1 MSGRARV
8 PLGAAE
14 RPGIFGNP
22 TSGRAAP
29 SSEADFLSKT
39 EDVRRDDVPRAVSRQ
54 QQQQQQQ
61 QQGRAGSSSSTPY
74 GALSPGRRR
83 AFSSPYNGNPIA
95 PGRAEYGHTA
105 QNGREGSKPANQDE
119 LQESSRYTEISESVG
134 EANKRGPGDEQDM
147 LELEH
152 IIGYTGRFNQT
163 VLAHPGG
170 NGVMIKSVGALLVI
184 GSIADPHQQYLLRG
198 HDMEISALAV
208 SPSGSLIA
216 TGQRGST
223 RVKGYPAP
231 VFLWDY
237 ATRTSL
243 FVFQGLTEDVRHL
256 SFSPDQKFLLGCGG
270 DRLVYVWDTSTGELV
285 TGKQY
290 PEPSSLGE
298 WTAVK
303 LSGRRP
309 VYEICL
315 CIGADF
321 FALELNFDPSRRQ
334 WTISG
339 GAMATPS
346 SGLRR
351 SYNCSALLPGGEFL
365 LCGTDVGDMVVF
377 GVGARVFRASVPI
390 SSGGMLAICSDHATG
405 VVYCGGGNGVI
416 RKIVGADMV
425 WQQEME
431 TKLDGGVVSLSIIA
445 DTCELLA
452 GTQEGSVYRLLLA
465 DLSASKVSSSQK
477 SPVLSVACGSRCD
490 AFATCAQDGTVRV
503 WDLCDFGVVVEA
515 SERPQGA
522 AYGARS
528 QCLCWLG
535 EEAVVTGWSDCSV
548 RCHDA
553 ATGALRWAIPKAHR
567 APITCCAVSFDS
579 SASFL
584 VTGAE
589 DGSVSVWELRTRE
602 LLLRFSEHQK
612 GVRSVLVDV
621 ASPNL
626 VHSAGADCTLFTYDL
641 RKERRTVAHMTR
653 AGAFQSMTQRKD
665 SENELITCD
674 LHGRLLTWDCD
685 YRDPVQQ
692 AMQDPSKQCLSCVN
706 VSPSGRYMA
715 LGGDDE
721 TVKVLDLA
729 NDCETVACGQA
740 HAGAITSIQWTGDER
755 QLISAADDC
764 TLAIWNF
771 FGSSGPSPSGRSD
784 LQDVRS
790 QGGG

>member
-8 PLGAAE
+8 PLGATE
-14 RPGIFGNP
+14 RSGIFGNP
-22 TSGRAAP
+22 TSARTAP
-29 SSEADFLSKT
+29 SSEADLRSQT
-39 EDVRRDDVPRAVSRQ
+39 EDSRRGDVPRADSRQPQ
-54 QQQQQQQ
+54 QQQA
-61 QQGRAGSSSSTPY
+61 GAGSAKATPY

-83 AFSSPYNGNPIA
+83 PFSSPYNGNPIA
-95 PGRAEYGHTA
+95 PGRAE
-105 QNGREGSKPANQDE
+105 NGPTNQGSQEGSRPDRQDGSQ
-119 LQESSRYTEISESVG
+119 QESSRNEDLGAKSIVETTNG
-134 EANKRGPGDEQDM
+134 ARDDEDNM

-152 IIGYTGRFNQT
+152 IIGYTGHYSQT

-170 NGVMIKSVGALLVI
+170 SNVMIKSVGALLVI
-184 GSIADPHQQYLLRG
+184 GSMTDSHRQSLLRG
-198 HDMEISALAV
+198 HDMEISALAL

-216 TGQRGST
+216 TGQLGST

-243 FVFQGLTEDVRHL
+243 FVFQGLTQGVRHL

-290 PEPSSLGE
+290 SEPSTLGE
-298 WTAVK
+298 WTSVK
-303 LSGRRP
+303 LSGRTP
-309 VYEICL
+309 IYEICL
-315 CIGADF
+315 CTGADL
-321 FALELNFDPSRRQ
+321 FALELSFDPSRRQ
-334 WTISG
+334 WTITG
-339 GAMATPS
+339 GPMATPS

-351 SYNCSALLPGGEFL
+351 SYNCSALLPGGNFL

-377 GVGARVFRASVPI
+377 GVDARVFRASVPI
-390 SSGGMLAICSDHATG
+390 CSAGMLSICTDHATG
-405 VVYCGGGNGVI
+405 AVYCGGGNGVI

-425 WQQEME
+425 WHQEME
-431 TKLDGGVVSLSIIA
+431 TTLDGGVVSLSILV
-445 DTCELLA
+445 DSCELLA

-465 DLSASKVSSSQK
+465 DLSASKVSSSQR
-477 SPVLSVACGSRCD
+477 SPILSVACGSRCD

-503 WDLCDFGVVVEA
+503 WDLCDFGVVAEA

-528 QCLCWLG
+528 QFLCWLG

-553 ATGALRWAIPKAHR
+553 ATGVLRWAIPKAHR
-567 APITCCAVSFDS
+567 APVTCCAVSFGP

-626 VHSAGADCTLFTYDL
+626 VHSAGLDCTVFTYDL

-685 YRDPVQQ
+685 YRDPVQV
-692 AMQDPSKQCLSCVN
+692 MQDPSKQRLSCVN

-721 TVKVLDLA
+721 TIKVLDLA
-729 NDCETVACGQA
+729 NDSETVAYGQA
-740 HAGAITSIQWTGDER
+740 HAGAITSVQWTRDER

-771 FGSSGPSPSGRSD
+771 FGPSGSPPSGRSD
-784 LQDVRS
+784 VRRA
-790 QGGG
+790 